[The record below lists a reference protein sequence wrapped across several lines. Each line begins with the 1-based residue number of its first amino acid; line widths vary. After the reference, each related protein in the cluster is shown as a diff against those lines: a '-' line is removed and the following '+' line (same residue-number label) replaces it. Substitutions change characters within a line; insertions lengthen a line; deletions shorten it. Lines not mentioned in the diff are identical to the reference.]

1 MVGHGEL
8 SDIESPLFP
17 PEVKC
22 FDLNPRD
29 GCFGPEVGFAR
40 HFLDVV
46 PGDELWLVKYAVGG
60 SSLLAWKPEWSAER
74 AAITGDEDK
83 GALYPRLNQSFQASD
98 RGTRCQSP
106 RLSLE
111 AGRERQQIRRRR
123 QREYHDKLEP
133 PHSRECARD
142 LDQPEMQFVSL
153 ACPTQLQPVSP
164 TCRLCDRRRNKSLK
178 TCRMFRW
185 SIPMA

>member
-8 SDIESPLFP
+8 SDIENPLFP

-83 GALYPRLNQSFQASD
+83 GALYPRLISHFKQV
-98 RGTRCQSP
+98 TRMEPMFTSSP
-106 RLSLE
+106 AYGSKARATADTRRL
-111 AGRERQQIRRRR
+111 R
-123 QREYHDKLEP
+123 
-133 PHSRECARD
+133 PHNMSA
-142 LDQPEMQFVSL
+142 
-153 ACPTQLQPVSP
+153 
-164 TCRLCDRRRNKSLK
+164 
-178 TCRMFRW
+178 
-185 SIPMA
+185 I